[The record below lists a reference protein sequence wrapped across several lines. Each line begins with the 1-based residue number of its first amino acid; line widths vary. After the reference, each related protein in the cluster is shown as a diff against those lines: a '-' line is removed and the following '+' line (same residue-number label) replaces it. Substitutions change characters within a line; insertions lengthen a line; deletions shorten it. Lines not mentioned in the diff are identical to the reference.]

1 MLPGDV
7 AFRFL
12 AHADLSAGSGTSAS
26 PSGGG
31 GPADVDLEAE
41 AARLGVAPIELDEP
55 MDQTASSEPS
65 VVVCDI
71 NASMLEEGRRRAQQA
86 GIEHRLQWVEG
97 DAERLP
103 FEDEEFD
110 AYTIAFGIRNVTHID
125 KVSGGELLGSGSL
138 VTRKSGN
145 DSYGYSGPSVG

>member
-12 AHADLSAGSGTSAS
+12 AHADLSAGSGTTTPTS
-26 PSGGG
+26 GG

-55 MDQTASSEPS
+55 AGDTASSEPS

-125 KVSGGELLGSGSL
+125 KVSGVEGGGSGM
-138 VTRKSGN
+138 
-145 DSYGYSGPSVG
+145 